1 MSELKQAM
9 YDAKQYKKDVE
20 TAPYAYRRAFP
31 KDKQW
36 QEYTNK
42 VIKQQQKQQK
52 GVY

>member
-9 YDAKQYKKDVE
+9 YDAKQYKKDVA
-20 TAPYAYRRAFP
+20 TAPNAYKRAFP
-31 KDKQW
+31 NDKRW
-36 QEYTNK
+36 QDYTNK